1 MILESCLKEESI
13 QEIGIIVQSKK
24 QVSLAAEIDIV
35 EERINNKNWGEQLE
49 QENEERT
56 VT

>member
-49 QENEERT
+49 
-56 VT
+56 